1 MSKLYKEMLAALNAG
16 RHVERITDLE
26 TGDEA
31 LMVDGTI
38 RYGGIIENGLVE
50 KIVAEPTLILFGAG
64 HVSKALYDLA
74 MLQRMRIIV
83 LDDRSEVLTEERFP
97 LAERHIAPF
106 GKLLEEE
113 YDALS
118 PYFVIFTHGHSYDLE
133 ALRYALSHKFSYL
146 GMIGSKAKSASQI
159 ESVRKE
165 GFPEERIN
173 AIHSP
178 IGIKINAV
186 TPEEIAVSIMA
197 EIIGIYRKDK
207 DAVSLDSSLIGK
219 IADGKGITVRIIA
232 KQGSAPRSV
241 GSTMFVTETA
251 SYSTIG
257 GGNVE
262 SIAIAEARRMIR
274 ENKRREILSLNL
286 GRGGNAGMICGGSVS
301 LLLADE
307 E

>member
-16 RHVERITDLE
+16 RQVERITDLE

-31 LMVDGTI
+31 LMVDGAI
-38 RYGGIIENGLVE
+38 RFGGIIENGLVE
-50 KIVAEPTLILFGAG
+50 KIVAEPILILFGAG

-74 MLQRMRIIV
+74 VLQRMRIIV

-159 ESVRKE
+159 ESVREE

-197 EIIGIYRKDK
+197 EIISIYRKDK

-274 ENKRREILSLNL
+274 ENKKREILSLDL
-286 GRGGNAGMICGGSVS
+286 GNGGNAGMICGGSVS